1 MFLRFEGSL
10 ELIWVLLCPS
20 AGGVWTLRIHSSSRN
35 VWHYSGILWNSGI
48 PWDPGVCEHPSGRG
62 AFPLAECECLQGLA
76 GLPFGGAECHKTL
89 PVPGLLM
96 GLVTIKEFVYI
107 WKEGER
113 GGPNP
118 TGFCSPESQ
127 ISQPQVQT
135 GTNSFNVLVSI

>member
-1 MFLRFEGSL
+1 MDIEDSQQQQECVALFWNSL
-10 ELIWVLLCPS
+10 EF
-20 AGGVWTLRIHSSSRN
+20 
-35 VWHYSGILWNSGI
+35 WNSLGS
-48 PWDPGVCEHPSGRG
+48 WGLWGCEHPSGRG